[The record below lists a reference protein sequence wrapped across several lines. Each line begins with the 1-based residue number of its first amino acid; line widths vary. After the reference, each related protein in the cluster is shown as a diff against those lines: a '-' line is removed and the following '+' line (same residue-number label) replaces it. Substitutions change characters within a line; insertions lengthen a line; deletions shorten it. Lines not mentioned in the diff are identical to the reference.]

1 MLLLAPSKAA
11 PYTFFPPQLLLLG
24 DAGWFHVWECWRVE
38 VPTFSNLDGAPTSPS
53 PCSPSPSPSGGW
65 PPTKEEVVRYHKM
78 MSKDNQ
84 CCLCN
89 FRISD
94 PSPEEGQLCGLLT
107 SMWDHIEECHPEEE
121 DWFDETFSSM
131 FLDV

>member
-1 MLLLAPSKAA
+1 MGGGGRGRL
-11 PYTFFPPQLLLLG
+11 
-24 DAGWFHVWECWRVE
+24 E
-38 VPTFSNLDGAPTSPS
+38 VFRKFIEFGTDSLPFSNLDGAPPSPS

>member
-1 MLLLAPSKAA
+1 MWLVVTVTFKFNHFNKLLRLPVH
-11 PYTFFPPQLLLLG
+11 LLHHHL
-24 DAGWFHVWECWRVE
+24 
-38 VPTFSNLDGAPTSPS
+38 
-53 PCSPSPSPSGGW
+53 
-65 PPTKEEVVRYHKM
+65 PTKEEVVVRYHKM